1 MNREA
6 KEPSRVDALFDDARS
21 ILDELPADE
30 TAIARA
36 KRAVLDERNGL
47 DERNASDERK
57 SARPWRWIALATT
70 TAVVAVAAL
79 LFVGRG
85 EPALTFAVDDA
96 PGRTGAWLAAETT
109 ARTLRFDDAS
119 ELVLAPESDA
129 TIASTSSRG
138 ARVLLT
144 RGRLRARITHRD
156 DTEWKLEAGPFR
168 IRVVGTSF
176 ETEWSP
182 DEAYFEL
189 TVSEGAVEVEGPTL
203 DARLVRAGSAVR
215 VWVREERARTDEAPS
230 TPASEPEASREPEA
244 FDDEP
249 TEPTRSAAR
258 PRGTSSDADGASAD
272 GASAEG
278 ASPEGA
284 STAVALARAGR
295 FADAIAAVEAAG
307 VDRVVRTSTPTE
319 RLELADAARYAREAS
334 LARRFYEAGPR
345 TGDAGARAAFGLA
358 RVALDLDG
366 SADAA
371 GSSAAANRAEAIRW
385 LRTSLRRSSRGALAR
400 EARGRLMELLHASG
414 DPNAREVADEYLRLH
429 PDGPQADVARRIV
442 GP

>member
-1 MNREA
+1 MNGEA
-6 KEPSRVDALFDDARS
+6 KKPSRVDAVFDDART
-21 ILDELPADE
+21 ILDGLPSDE
-30 TAIARA
+30 AAIARA
-36 KRAVLDERNGL
+36 KQAVLDDVRV
-47 DERNASDERK
+47 RSVRERK
-57 SARPWRWIALATT
+57 SSRPWAWIAVSTT
-70 TAVVAVAAL
+70 VVAAGAVL
-79 LFVGRG
+79 LFVGRS

-96 PGRTGAWLAAETT
+96 PGRTGAWLAASTS

-129 TIASTSSRG
+129 TIASTTSRG
-138 ARVLLT
+138 ARVVLT
-144 RGRLRARITHRD
+144 RGRVRAQITHRD

-182 DEAYFEL
+182 DAAYFEL

-203 DARLVRAGSAVR
+203 DARIVRAGSAVR

-230 TPASEPEASREPEA
+230 VPRESESESESAPDHASLDEEHAPLAEEHAPLDETRGAGAAPSTRARRAEDVRSEPN
-244 FDDEP
+244 
-249 TEPTRSAAR
+249 
-258 PRGTSSDADGASAD
+258 DAI
-272 GASAEG
+272 
-278 ASPEGA
+278 
-284 STAVALARAGR
+284 TLARAGR

-307 VDRVVRTSTPTE
+307 VDRVLRASTPTE
-319 RLELADAARYAREAS
+319 RLELADAARYARDAS
-334 LARRFYEAGPR
+334 LAKRFYEAGPR

-358 RVALDLDG
+358 RVALDLDV

-371 GSSAAANRAEAIRW
+371 GSSAAADRAEAIRW

-414 DPNAREVADEYLRLH
+414 DPSAREVANEYLALH
-429 PDGPQADVARRIV
+429 PDGPQAETARRIAS
-442 GP
+442 P